1 LPGIR
6 IPEKMRVDGR
16 EARWTDRKIQGL
28 QYIKDRRDLGIHSD
42 VITDGIM
49 DGPARE

>member
-1 LPGIR
+1 
-6 IPEKMRVDGR
+6 MRMYGR
-16 EARWTDRKIQGL
+16 EARWTGREIQVL